1 MKTLELERKT
11 GVWIDKQK
19 AIIISFFGNDI
30 NVKKIESGIET
41 RERVD
46 GESGHISRFGS
57 QSLNP
62 ESKKENR
69 LNEQSKIFLK
79 KVVEEL
85 SHSDE
90 FVIFG
95 PSTMKM
101 ELAKELK
108 DKSGLGARL
117 KGIESADDMTENQ
130 LNAWVK
136 SFFKL

>member
-1 MKTLELERKT
+1 MKTLELEKKT
-11 GVWIDKQK
+11 GVWIDKQQ
-19 AIIISFFGNDI
+19 AIIISYLGNDLS
-30 NVKKIESGIET
+30 VKKIESGIET
-41 RERVD
+41 RERVE
-46 GESGHISRFGS
+46 GENGHVSRFGS
-57 QSLNP
+57 QSLKP

-69 LNEQSKIFLK
+69 LNEQSKVFLK

-85 SHSDE
+85 THSGE

-95 PSTMKM
+95 PSTMKT

-108 DKSGLGARL
+108 DVSGLSARL

>member
-1 MKTLELERKT
+1 MKTLELEKKT

-19 AIIISFFGNDI
+19 AIIISFFGNDF

-130 LNAWVK
+130 MNAWVR

>member
-1 MKTLELERKT
+1 MKTLELEKKT
-11 GVWIDKQK
+11 GVWIDKQQ
-19 AIIISFFGNDI
+19 AIIISYLGNDLS
-30 NVKKIESGIET
+30 VKKIESGIET
-41 RERVD
+41 RERVE
-46 GESGHISRFGS
+46 GENGHVSRFGS
-57 QSLNP
+57 QSLQP

-69 LNEQSKIFLK
+69 LNEQSKVFLK

-85 SHSDE
+85 AHSGE

-108 DKSGLGARL
+108 DKSGLSSRL